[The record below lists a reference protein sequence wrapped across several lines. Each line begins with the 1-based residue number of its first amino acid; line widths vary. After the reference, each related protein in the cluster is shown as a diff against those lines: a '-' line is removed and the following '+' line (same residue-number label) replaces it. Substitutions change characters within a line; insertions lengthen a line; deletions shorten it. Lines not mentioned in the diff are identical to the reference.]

1 MLGQLSPEEIE
12 AVLTR
17 NVIGRIGTAAEGKVY
32 VVPVTYVYQDGYVLG
47 HTSEGMKIEFLR
59 SNPECCFEVDEMKS
73 ISNWQ
78 SVIAWGSFE
87 ELQGE
92 MANQVMDMLVA
103 KLAPLVPSETSHA
116 TRMGPMPSHRT
127 STQQG
132 NAIVYRILLKEKSG
146 RYER

>member
-32 VVPVTYVYQDGYVLG
+32 VVPVTYVYQNGYVLG

-59 SNPECCFEVDEMKS
+59 NNPECCFEVDEMKS

-78 SVIAWGSFE
+78 SVIAWGTFE

-92 MANQVMDMLVA
+92 IANQVMDTLVA

-116 TRMGPMPSHRT
+116 TRMGPMPSHRS

-132 NAIVYRILLKEKSG
+132 NAIVYRILLREKSG

>member
-1 MLGQLSPEEIE
+1 MLGKLSPEEIE
-12 AVLTR
+12 SVLSR
-17 NVIGRIGTAAEGKVY
+17 NVIGRIGTASTGKVY
-32 VVPVTYVYQDGYVLG
+32 VVPITYVYQDGWVLG

-73 ISNWQ
+73 ISDWQ
-78 SVIAWGSFE
+78 SVIAWGTFE

-92 MANQVMDMLVA
+92 AANQVMQTLVA
-103 KLAPLVPSETSHA
+103 KLSPMVPSETSHA

-132 NAIVYRILLKEKSG
+132 NPIVYRILLREKTG

>member
-32 VVPVTYVYQDGYVLG
+32 VVPVTYVYQNGYVLG

-59 SNPECCFEVDEMKS
+59 NNPECCFEVDEMKS

-78 SVIAWGSFE
+78 SVIGWGTFE

-92 MANQVMDMLVA
+92 IANQVMDTLVA
-103 KLAPLVPSETSHA
+103 KLAPLVPSETTHA
-116 TRMGPMPSHRT
+116 ARMGPMPSHRT

-132 NAIVYRILLKEKSG
+132 NAIVYRILLRERSG